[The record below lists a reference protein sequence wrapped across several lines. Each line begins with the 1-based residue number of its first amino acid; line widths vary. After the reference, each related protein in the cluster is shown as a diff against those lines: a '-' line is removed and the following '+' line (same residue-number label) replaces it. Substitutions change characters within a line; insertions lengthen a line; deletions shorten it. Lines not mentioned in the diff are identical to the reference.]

1 MLQFLHFSRTHEQ
14 FVHTELT
21 RNWNNEIH
29 LVTLHHYKGLF
40 FNNENI
46 ISTHPVTIQYP
57 ESFNDGTS
65 LPMIYFIYT
74 SIVTRRITKQSYLGY
89 KTATVH
95 LSTSSL
101 VSILRSIQAPLV
113 IPPSH
118 PWLTRCWSGL
128 WRRVLAQVIRDLR
141 LHSNKY
147 LFGFG
152 QKSFSIVAIRLL
164 ERGRNRGIVL
174 SHTGL
179 ELTASGAF
187 SWPVSHFHKS
197 GFSWRIKQL

>member
-1 MLQFLHFSRTHEQ
+1 VHIKAQILSCKCLVLILHRLYDALIHTPSVHKKMSQLCQNLDVFRLILISRYIQICSKLSIILWTEGVLNTAMLQFLHFSRTHEQ

-29 LVTLHHYKGLF
+29 LVTLHHYKCLF

-89 KTATVH
+89 KTVAVH

-101 VSILRSIQAPLV
+101 VSILRSIQALLV

-118 PWLTRCWSGL
+118 PWLTRC
-128 WRRVLAQVIRDLR
+128 
-141 LHSNKY
+141 
-147 LFGFG
+147 
-152 QKSFSIVAIRLL
+152 
-164 ERGRNRGIVL
+164 
-174 SHTGL
+174 
-179 ELTASGAF
+179 
-187 SWPVSHFHKS
+187 
-197 GFSWRIKQL
+197 